1 MAKHLPRLLV
11 VLVLLAGLSAGP
23 AVAGPTNTYRVLR
36 ASACCKSVCH
46 HAASVGAAS
55 HCCGVRTSSEDS
67 ATATLTKPSPT
78 APTVAPHCVEL
89 VPVALQAQVKPVIER
104 AHARA
109 APVFLLTRSL
119 RI

>member
-1 MAKHLPRLLV
+1 MPKRPPRVLVALV
-11 VLVLLAGLSAGP
+11 VLAGLSAGP

-67 ATATLTKPSPT
+67 ANVTLTKPSLT
-78 APTVAPHCVEL
+78 APSVAHSVEL
-89 VPVALQAQVKPVIER
+89 IPVEHQAQARPVIEHTR
-104 AHARA
+104 ARA
-109 APVFLLTRSL
+109 
-119 RI
+119 

>member
-1 MAKHLPRLLV
+1 MSKRLSRVLV
-11 VLVLLAGLSAGP
+11 VLVVLAGLSAGP

-67 ATATLTKPSPT
+67 ANFTLTKVSLT
-78 APTVAPHCVEL
+78 APSVASHSVEL
-89 VPVALQAQVKPVIER
+89 IPVGLHAQVKPVIER